1 MGGLRRVDKA
11 CKKCGAMMYQ
21 VPSKGC
27 TAINVETPYRVTCQ
41 RRKKSLK
48 SSHCQKSCAKQTRR
62 ACNMRPTA
70 KSTDFTKKKELWKV
84 FRKHRKELFAYTV
97 RGEGEDEEEAT
108 ISLLAYENH
117 CKKSDIYV
125 TLEMR

>member
-1 MGGLRRVDKA
+1 M
-11 CKKCGAMMYQ
+11 
-21 VPSKGC
+21 
-27 TAINVETPYRVTCQ
+27 
-41 RRKKSLK
+41 
-48 SSHCQKSCAKQTRR
+48 
-62 ACNMRPTA
+62 
-70 KSTDFTKKKELWKV
+70 

-97 RGEGEDEEEAT
+97 RGEGKEEEEAT

>member
-1 MGGLRRVDKA
+1 MGGLRRVDK
-11 CKKCGAMMYQ
+11 
-21 VPSKGC
+21 
-27 TAINVETPYRVTCQ
+27 
-41 RRKKSLK
+41 
-48 SSHCQKSCAKQTRR
+48 

-117 CKKSDIYV
+117 CNKSAIYV

>member
-1 MGGLRRVDKA
+1 MSKTEEKPKKLTLSEIMREADK
-11 CKKCGAMMYQ
+11 
-21 VPSKGC
+21 
-27 TAINVETPYRVTCQ
+27 E
-41 RRKKSLK
+41 
-48 SSHCQKSCAKQTRR
+48 
-62 ACNMRPTA
+62 ACNMHLTA
-70 KSTDFTKKKELWKV
+70 KSTNFTKKKELWKV

>member
-11 CKKCGAMMYQ
+11 CN
-21 VPSKGC
+21 
-27 TAINVETPYRVTCQ
+27 I
-41 RRKKSLK
+41 
-48 SSHCQKSCAKQTRR
+48 
-62 ACNMRPTA
+62 RPAA

-84 FRKHRKELFAYTV
+84 FRKNRKELFAYTV

-108 ISLLAYENH
+108 ISLLVYENH
-117 CKKSDIYV
+117 CNKSAICV

>member
-1 MGGLRRVDKA
+1 
-11 CKKCGAMMYQ
+11 
-21 VPSKGC
+21 
-27 TAINVETPYRVTCQ
+27 
-41 RRKKSLK
+41 
-48 SSHCQKSCAKQTRR
+48 
-62 ACNMRPTA
+62 MRPTA
-70 KSTDFTKKKELWKV
+70 KSTDFTKKKELFPV
-84 FRKHRKELFAYTV
+84 LSEHLPELFAYTV

>member
-11 CKKCGAMMYQ
+11 CNIC
-21 VPSKGC
+21 
-27 TAINVETPYRVTCQ
+27 
-41 RRKKSLK
+41 
-48 SSHCQKSCAKQTRR
+48 
-62 ACNMRPTA
+62 PTA
-70 KSTDFTKKKELWKV
+70 KSTDFTKKKKELWKV
-84 FRKHRKELFAYTV
+84 FRKNRKELFAYTV

-117 CKKSDIYV
+117 CNKSAIYV

>member
-1 MGGLRRVDKA
+1 MGGLCRVYK
-11 CKKCGAMMYQ
+11 
-21 VPSKGC
+21 
-27 TAINVETPYRVTCQ
+27 
-41 RRKKSLK
+41 
-48 SSHCQKSCAKQTRR
+48 

-70 KSTDFTKKKELWKV
+70 KTTDFTKKKELWKV
-84 FRKHRKELFAYTV
+84 FRKNREELFAYTV

-117 CKKSDIYV
+117 CREKDIHV

>member
-1 MGGLRRVDKA
+1 
-11 CKKCGAMMYQ
+11 
-21 VPSKGC
+21 
-27 TAINVETPYRVTCQ
+27 
-41 RRKKSLK
+41 
-48 SSHCQKSCAKQTRR
+48 
-62 ACNMRPTA
+62 MRPTA

-125 TLEMR
+125 TLEIWCRASGTSWMPLAKWWPL

>member
-1 MGGLRRVDKA
+1 
-11 CKKCGAMMYQ
+11 
-21 VPSKGC
+21 
-27 TAINVETPYRVTCQ
+27 
-41 RRKKSLK
+41 
-48 SSHCQKSCAKQTRR
+48 
-62 ACNMRPTA
+62 MRPTA

-117 CKKSDIYV
+117 CKKSNIYV

>member
-21 VPSKGC
+21 VPSKRL

-48 SSHCQKSCAKQTRR
+48 KLTLSEI
-62 ACNMRPTA
+62 MREA
-70 KSTDFTKKKELWKV
+70 DKEGLQY
-84 FRKHRKELFAYTV
+84 ASY
-97 RGEGEDEEEAT
+97 
-108 ISLLAYENH
+108 
-117 CKKSDIYV
+117 CKKHGLY
-125 TLEMR
+125 

>member
-1 MGGLRRVDKA
+1 
-11 CKKCGAMMYQ
+11 
-21 VPSKGC
+21 
-27 TAINVETPYRVTCQ
+27 
-41 RRKKSLK
+41 
-48 SSHCQKSCAKQTRR
+48 
-62 ACNMRPTA
+62 MRPTA

-117 CKKSDIYV
+117 CKKSDIYRSIIFLTEPGTSYRRIFCKPYLLCEV
-125 TLEMR
+125 RP

>member
-11 CKKCGAMMYQ
+11 CKKCGGMMYQ
-21 VPSKGC
+21 VPSKRLYC
-27 TAINVETPYRVTCQ
+27 DKCRDT
-41 RRKKSLK
+41 L
-48 SSHCQKSCAKQTRR
+48 QKARTLLR
-62 ACNMRPTA
+62 
-70 KSTDFTKKKELWKV
+70 KKELWKV

>member
-1 MGGLRRVDKA
+1 MIFIGGLRRIDKA
-11 CKKCGAMMYQ
+11 CNIC
-21 VPSKGC
+21 
-27 TAINVETPYRVTCQ
+27 
-41 RRKKSLK
+41 
-48 SSHCQKSCAKQTRR
+48 
-62 ACNMRPTA
+62 PTA

-84 FRKHRKELFAYTV
+84 FRKNRKELFAYTV

-117 CKKSDIYV
+117 CNKSAIYV